1 MSRHHSHP
9 SFFLSFFD
17 QTTPDD
23 HLGPCSVPQ
32 EQLASEIARIRV
44 SKEGQEGLS
53 AFLEKRKPS
62 WIVS

>member
-1 MSRHHSHP
+1 MAPYSP
-9 SFFLSFFD
+9 QPFPPLM
-17 QTTPDD
+17 
-23 HLGPCSVPQ
+23 VQ